1 MAIATPALRQDLQ
14 VVQDSLW
21 LRSRRWDLLFITFS
35 VIVVPVP
42 YLLYLLLTSDILRLD
57 ADLSRNIINGFVAI
71 AVGGPHMMSTFLRTG
86 LDENFKK
93 RYPMLIRSTVIV
105 PVVVVS
111 LAFLNLELLLTVF
124 FFWASTH
131 VLHQI
136 TYIVELYNHKEQNF
150 ARPSEGTYQSALSPH
165 ARIIDYAVILT
176 SLFPIAAYKISQGKF
191 DIGTNDLT
199 RVIPGIFQ
207 QTWLFVSIT
216 AIFAIAAIAFVF
228 KTAREIRGGYIN
240 WPKTVFIGFTVLV
253 AFTIPALPNL
263 DTAFQG
269 LNTWHSFQY
278 LAITFF
284 IIKIRQQY
292 GSLDK
297 DAPLVAR
304 FSKGEDSRGL
314 YLFSALMLVGS
325 LVIFAIV
332 YALAQFFTPG
342 YLNSADPEFP
352 KLLGN
357 WRFDV
362 SYYTSLLAF
371 LWIHYYHDHF
381 LFTDFEALDDAFVG
395 A

>member
-1 MAIATPALRQDLQ
+1 MTVITPALNADLQ
-14 VVQDSLW
+14 VERDSLW
-21 LRSRRWDLLFITFS
+21 LRSRRWDLIFITFS
-35 VIVVPVP
+35 VVVVPLP
-42 YLLYLLLTSDILRLD
+42 YLLYLLLSSNIFQLD

-136 TYIVELYNHKEQNF
+136 TYIVELYNHKERKF
-150 ARPSEGTYQSALSPH
+150 VRPDGRVSPSAISPIARL
-165 ARIIDYAVILT
+165 IDYAVILT
-176 SLFPIAAYKISQGKF
+176 SLFPIAAYKISRGNF

-207 QTWLFVSIT
+207 QTWLFVSISG
-216 AIFAIAAIAFVF
+216 IFAVAAVAFVV
-228 KTAREIRGGYIN
+228 KTAHEIRGGYIN

-292 GSLDK
+292 GSLEK

-314 YLFSALMLVGS
+314 YFFSALLLVGS
-325 LVIFAIV
+325 AVIFAIV

-342 YLNSADPEFP
+342 YLDPTHPEFL
-352 KLLGN
+352 KRLGL

-362 SYYTSLLAF
+362 AYYTALLAF

-381 LFTDFEALDDAFVG
+381 LFTDFEALDDAFQSH
-395 A
+395 

>member
-1 MAIATPALRQDLQ
+1 MAIATPTLHKDLQ
-14 VVQDSLW
+14 VERESLW
-21 LRSRRWDLLFITFS
+21 LRSRRWDLIFITFS
-35 VIVVPVP
+35 VIVVPLP
-42 YLLYLLLTSDILRLD
+42 YLLYLLLSSDFFRLD
-57 ADLSRNIINGFVAI
+57 SDTSRNIINGFVAI

-105 PVVVVS
+105 PVIVVS

-136 TYIVELYNHKEQNF
+136 TYIVELYNHKERKF
-150 ARPSEGTYQSALSPH
+150 ARPGERYHRSALTPI

-176 SLFPIAAYKISQGKF
+176 SLFPIAAYKISRGSF

-199 RVIPGIFQ
+199 RVIPGVFQ
-207 QTWLFVSIT
+207 HTWLFVSISG
-216 AIFAIAAIAFVF
+216 IFAVAALAFII
-228 KTAREIRGGYIN
+228 KTVHEIKGGYIN
-240 WPKTVFIGFTVLV
+240 WPKTVFISFTVLV

-292 GSLDK
+292 GSLEK

-314 YLFSALMLVGS
+314 YFFSALMLIGS
-325 LVIFAIV
+325 AVIFIIV

-342 YLNSADPEFP
+342 YLDPADPEFP
-352 KLLGN
+352 KLLGL

-362 SYYTSLLAF
+362 SYYTALLAF

-381 LFTDFEALDDAFVG
+381 LFTDFEALDDAFQTN
-395 A
+395 